1 MKPKDKYI
9 YGYATNEGQHQ
20 QIIVKVEA
28 MTKASLEPTLT
39 LAWVRDRSF
48 SSQLFSAEAR
58 ASMAFQFFS
67 RRSWEERG
75 MVNSQA
81 GLCRAGKPP

>member
-1 MKPKDKYI
+1 MDF
-9 YGYATNEGQHQ
+9 GATLSLRLPCTRLQALLTSLT
-20 QIIVKVEA
+20 EA
-28 MTKASLEPTLT
+28 SPEPTLT

-67 RRSWEERG
+67 RRSWEEKG
-75 MVNSQA
+75 LVNSQA
-81 GLCRAGKPP
+81 SLCRAGEPP